1 MVNRWVIVVYVLL
14 VWFALFFGVFR
25 WFRKRAARARQRDE
39 SSINHPLNRTNPQ
52 RSWRLT
58 VEFIACLIAI
68 VIGVILYYIL

>member
-1 MVNRWVIVVYVLL
+1 VYVLI
-14 VWFALFFGVFR
+14 VWYALFFAFFR

-39 SSINHPLNRTNPQ
+39 SSIYHPVNRTNPQ

-58 VEFIACLIAI
+58 IEFIASLIAI